1 MDMTT
6 QKGTEVEIEIE
17 YNLTGGIKDYAMFT
31 ELGNAAVHA
40 VVVSARENKLTWPQT
55 QRALNA
61 LSEQAEFVEATDTAV
76 RECVYSALGFRT
88 PFYC

>member
-1 MDMTT
+1 M
-6 QKGTEVEIEIE
+6 EIE

-40 VVVSARENKLTWPQT
+40 VVVSARENKLTWPET
-55 QRALNA
+55 HRALCA
-61 LSEQAEFVEATDTAV
+61 LSEQAEFGEATDTAV

>member
-6 QKGTEVEIEIE
+6 QKGMQMEIE
-17 YNLTGGIKDYAMFT
+17 YKLTGVVEDYAMFT

-55 QRALNA
+55 YRALCA
-61 LSEQAEFVEATDTAV
+61 LSEQKEFGEASDTAV
-76 RECVYSALGFRT
+76 REYVYSALGFRT